1 MGVCR
6 VGLSCY
12 RDGIPMRDLSPLHLT
27 CLAGT
32 LALGLWLTP
41 GCDPQRAP
49 TPAASASA
57 AAPPRPKPSVNP
69 NLGKRRRVLV
79 RSGPA
84 LAIQAGKG
92 VGPIRIGATV
102 ATIERL
108 MDLKCETLTD
118 RVCRYATRA
127 VEFELEKGVVT
138 SIRVHRPYR
147 PAGGKNPDGQ
157 PRIYGIFNGMIPPDV
172 QFGMTVPGAQMTLG
186 KPRRVEKVTDE
197 LFGTRELHYY
207 DGMVLEYDKVG
218 DAPLVLG
225 GVRIVPKGG

>member
-1 MGVCR
+1 M
-6 VGLSCY
+6 GLSCY
-12 RDGIPMRDLSPLHLT
+12 RDGVPMCDLSRPRLT
-27 CLAGT
+27 GLAGT

-41 GCDPQRAP
+41 GCDAQRAP
-49 TPAASASA
+49 APAASASA
-57 AAPPRPKPSVNP
+57 PAPPRPTPSVHP
-69 NLGKRRRVLV
+69 NLAKRRRVLV
-79 RSGPA
+79 RSGPP

-118 RVCRYATRA
+118 QVCRYATRA
-127 VEFELEKGVVT
+127 VEFELDKGVAK

-157 PRIYGIFNGMIPPDV
+157 PRIYGIFNGLIPPDV
-172 QFGMTVPGAQMTLG
+172 EFGMTVPGAQMTLG
-186 KPRRVEKVTDE
+186 KPQRVEKVNDAR
-197 LFGTRELHYY
+197 FGTRELHYY
-207 DGMVLEYDKVG
+207 DGLVLEYDQIG

-225 GVRIVPKGG
+225 GVRVVPKAG